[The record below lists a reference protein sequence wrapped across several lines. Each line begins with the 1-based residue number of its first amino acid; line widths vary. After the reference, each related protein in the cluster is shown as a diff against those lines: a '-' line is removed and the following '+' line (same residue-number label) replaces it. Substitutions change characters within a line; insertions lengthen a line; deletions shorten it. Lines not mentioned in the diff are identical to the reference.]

1 MATFISSLTRP
12 SVSSLSGLLVWT
24 VLSTFVLIALGA
36 WVRVADAGLSCPD
49 WPMCYGQWLPFP
61 APEGGYV
68 AEGVTYTLGQVLLE
82 WGHRL
87 LAAIVGFLFIG
98 VLFQAWCLRHKNS
111 RFFKLA
117 LAAFIVLFL
126 QIKLGGLTVILDNVN
141 WSVALHL
148 GNAIIFYT
156 LLLLLL
162 MAAIRPPKSAGIKA
176 EPLVKTSLW
185 AAPVMVYITMILGAM
200 VSTSHGGGVCGG
212 LFDCAGTW
220 WPADDPIQSLH
231 MLHRYAAFLTLLTA
245 FAVFAATRHAAGPLA
260 KTGRI
265 FLIFTLIQ
273 GLVGVV
279 VLYSFSHYAWAYQGL
294 SVFHLAWGTVLYTV
308 ALTGVVK
315 LYWGTKDPNAKT
327 LPGHP

>member
-1 MATFISSLTRP
+1 MPNILNALN
-12 SVSSLSGLLVWT
+12 LSPHGLQRLLVWT
-24 VLSTFVLIALGA
+24 VVATFILIALGA
-36 WVRVADAGLSCPD
+36 SVRVADAGLSCPD
-49 WPMCYGQWLPFP
+49 WPLCYGQWLPFP

-68 AEGVTYTLGQVLLE
+68 AEGVTYSLTQVLLE

-87 LAAIVGFLFIG
+87 LAAVVGFMFIA
-98 VLFQAWCLRHKNS
+98 VLFSAWRLRRENS
-111 RFFKLA
+111 RFFPLA
-117 LAAFIVLFL
+117 LAAFLVLFV

-141 WSVALHL
+141 WSVAVHL
-148 GNAIIFYT
+148 GNAIVFYA

-162 MAAIRPPKSAGIKA
+162 MAAIRPSGSKGITADFITKSA
-176 EPLVKTSLW
+176 LW
-185 AAPVMVYITMILGAM
+185 AAPIMVYITMLLGAM

-212 LFDCAGTW
+212 LFDCAGRW
-220 WPADDPIQSLH
+220 WPTSDPIQSLH

-245 FAVFAATRHAAGPLA
+245 IAVFAATRHASGPLA

-273 GLVGVV
+273 GVVGVV
-279 VLYSFSHYAWAYQGL
+279 VLYSFSHYAWAYQAL
-294 SVFHLAWGTVLYTV
+294 SVFHLAWGTVLFTV

-315 LYWGTKDPNAKT
+315 LYWGGKDPNAKT